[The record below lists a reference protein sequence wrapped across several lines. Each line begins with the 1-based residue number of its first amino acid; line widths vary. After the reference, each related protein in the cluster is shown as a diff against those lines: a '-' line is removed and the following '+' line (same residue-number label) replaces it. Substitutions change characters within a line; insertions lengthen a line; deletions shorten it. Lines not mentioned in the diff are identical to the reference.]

1 MAQPNE
7 INRVSVKIPP
17 FWRTNPAIWFLQIE
31 AQFTNNG
38 ITQDETKYNTILANV
53 ETHVLDEISDYVL
66 APPEANKY
74 DGLKERLMTCFAT
87 SEESKLKTLLQD
99 IELGNKK
106 PSSLLK
112 EMRQLAGTR
121 IAESVLKSLWLNRL
135 PNTMQPVLT
144 VLDGDLNKIAEA
156 ADKLIDTLG
165 KCQIN
170 AVTKEKNSPLNEL
183 DEMKNQIETLTRKL
197 NDTNQRRRR
206 FRSRSRS
213 SYRSRSPSY
222 EEKCFYHKRF
232 GDKAYRCNG
241 PPCKMANS
249 K

>member
-1 MAQPNE
+1 M
-7 INRVSVKIPP
+7 
-17 FWRTNPAIWFLQIE
+17 
-31 AQFTNNG
+31 
-38 ITQDETKYNTILANV
+38 

-87 SEESKLKTLLQD
+87 SEESKLKTLLQH

-165 KCQIN
+165 KCKIN
-170 AVTKEKNSPLNEL
+170 AVTKEKNSPLNKL

-222 EEKCFYHKRF
+222 EEKCLYHKRF